1 MEIDHAAWTKAVST
15 YLAGRKLVRT
25 GAVALE
31 ALARPYDAM
40 SVEDWRRLAGIMKAC
55 GWKRK
60 RYLGNFM
67 WEAPANV

>member
-31 ALARPYDAM
+31 ALGRSYDAM
-40 SVEDWRRLAGIMKAC
+40 SVEDWRRLAGIMKAL
-55 GWKRK
+55 GWRRK
-60 RYLGNFM
+60 RLYGAFL
-67 WEAPANV
+67 WEAPAHV